1 MPLAIK
7 DVLVTTDMPSTSG
20 SKILEGYMSP
30 FDATVVARA
39 RAAGLVPLGKTNMDE
54 FAMGSSTEHSAYGP
68 TRNPWDLA
76 RIPGGSGG
84 GSAAAVAAFEA
95 PLALGSDTGGSIRQP
110 AHVTGTVGLKPTYG
124 GVSRYGAIAL
134 ASSLDQVGPVT
145 RTVLDAGLLHDV
157 IGGHDPHD
165 STSLTRRVAVVRR
178 CRPRGRAR
186 RCAARDSRSA
196 SSRSCPTPASRPAS
210 RRRSASAL
218 AAMEAQGAEIVE
230 ISAPHFE
237 YGVAAYYLI
246 LPAEASSNL
255 AKFDSVRFGL
265 RVDVLGR
272 RTVEDVMAATR
283 DAGFGDEV
291 KRRIILG
298 TYALSAGYYDAY
310 YGSAQKVRTLIQ
322 RDFDAAFA
330 QVDVIATPS
339 APTTAFRLGEK
350 IDDPMQMYLNDV
362 TTIPANLAGVPGI
375 SIPSGLAAED
385 GLPVGIQFLA
395 PAREDARLYRVGA
408 ALEAVLVDSWGGP
421 LLDRAPRCRQ
431 PSGEGSPDGEG
442 QAAGLRQGP
451 RAVRARA
458 RVRGARRAQHED
470 QDVLGA
476 RTPLTPTTDA
486 EPDTLVAPVDMGLPG
501 SLPGVT
507 RRRCSTRSASG
518 SRSAARSRRR
528 AGSRGRTT
536 STPTSAR
543 TTRSRSTTSR
553 SRSRARST
561 SSSPTARA

>member
-1 MPLAIK
+1 MTDLTRLTAAELAAKLSSSEVSSVEATQAHLDRIAAVDGAVHAFLHVSDRALEVAADIDRRRAAGEQLHELAGVPLAIK

-30 FDATVVARA
+30 YDATVVARS

-54 FAMGSSTEHSAYGP
+54 FAMGSSTEFSAYGA
-68 TRNPWDLA
+68 THNPWDLD

-110 AHVTGTVGLKPTYG
+110 AHVTGTVGVKPTYG

-157 IGGHDPHD
+157 IGGHDAND
-165 STSLTRRVAVVRR
+165 STSLSDAW
-178 CRPRGRAR
+178 PSFAA
-186 RCAARDSRSA
+186 AAREGATGQVLTGLKVGVIRELDDRGFQKGVSDSFRA
-196 SSRSCPTPASRPAS
+196 S
-210 RRRSASAL
+210 L

-255 AKFDSVRFGL
+255 AKFDSVRFGM
-265 RVDVLGR
+265 RVTPQGAA
-272 RTVEDVMAATR
+272 TVENVMAATR
-283 DAGFGDEV
+283 DAGFGPEV

-322 RDFDAAFA
+322 QDFDTAFA

-350 IDDPMQMYLNDV
+350 IDDPLQMYLNDV

-375 SIPSGLAAED
+375 SVPSGLAAED

-408 ALEAVLVDSWGGP
+408 ALEALLVDQWGGP
-421 LLDRAPRCRQ
+421 LLDKAP
-431 PSGEGSPDGEG
+431 S
-442 QAAGLRQGP
+442 LTN
-451 RAVRARA
+451 
-458 RVRGARRAQHED
+458 GA
-470 QDVLGA
+470 
-476 RTPLTPTTDA
+476 
-486 EPDTLVAPVDMGLPG
+486 
-501 SLPGVT
+501 SL
-507 RRRCSTRSASG
+507 
-518 SRSAARSRRR
+518 
-528 AGSRGRTT
+528 
-536 STPTSAR
+536 
-543 TTRSRSTTSR
+543 
-553 SRSRARST
+553 
-561 SSSPTARA
+561 